1 MKKAYDL
8 KDSYRHIYET
18 LSFMEQCL
26 KSDLFLYVACGLIS
40 SNPESGLKLFD
51 DMVKEGKVYI
61 KKCMIDSQITPS
73 PIICRSISTILE
85 QKGCTSLQRSFRSQ
99 YQSFM

>member
-1 MKKAYDL
+1 MPKIGPIFV
-8 KDSYRHIYET
+8 R
-18 LSFMEQCL
+18 
-26 KSDLFLYVACGLIS
+26 GLWLDFV
-40 SNPESGLKLFD
+40 ESGERIEAVRRHGERRQGTHNNYLF
-51 DMVKEGKVYI
+51 
-61 KKCMIDSQITPS
+61 DSQIAPS

>member
-1 MKKAYDL
+1 MKNQYDL

-51 DMVKEGKVYI
+51 EIVKEGKVTN
-61 KKCMIDSQITPS
+61 CMMYDNPQIVPS

-85 QKGCTSLQRSFRSQ
+85 QKGLSALQRSFQSH

>member
-1 MKKAYDL
+1 
-8 KDSYRHIYET
+8 
-18 LSFMEQCL
+18 MEQCL

-51 DMVKEGKVYI
+51 DMVKEGKVQLSI
-61 KKCMIDSQITPS
+61 DCLFDSQIAPS

-85 QKGCTSLQRSFRSQ
+85 QKGCTALQRSFRSE